1 MGPRLSFGDLLPM
14 TTSTR
19 RRMILPLLFGL
30 IGAAVLA
37 GLGLWQLDRLAWK
50 EAALADIAARI
61 VADPVGLPASPDPEG
76 DRYLPVTADGR
87 FTGESLDVLVSRR
100 EIGAGVRVIA
110 VFETA
115 GRRVLVD
122 RGFVREAE
130 RAVPR
135 GADVT
140 TVTGNLHWPDE
151 VDSFTPTPDATT
163 GLWFARDVPAMAAAL
178 NAEPLLVVA
187 RAPTAP
193 GIEPMPVDT
202 SGIPNNHLG
211 YAVQWFGLAVVWLGM
226 TAYLLW
232 RIRRRTV

>member
-1 MGPRLSFGDLLPM
+1 M
-14 TTSTR
+14 T
-19 RRMILPLLFGL
+19 RRMIIPLLFGL

-61 VADPVGLPASPDPEG
+61 VADPVALPANPDPEAN
-76 DRYLPVTADGR
+76 RYLPVTATGR
-87 FTGESLDVLVSRR
+87 FTGESLDVLVSRK
-100 EIGAGVRVIA
+100 EIGAGVRVIG
-110 VFETA
+110 VFETE

-122 RGFVREAE
+122 RGFVADGAR
-130 RAVPR
+130 VSPR
-135 GADVT
+135 GPDAEV
-140 TVTGNLHWPDE
+140 VTGNLHWPDE
-151 VDSFTPTPDATT
+151 VDSFTPKPDPKT
-163 GLWFARDVPAMAAAL
+163 GLWFARDVPAMAAQLAT
-178 NAEPLLVVA
+178 EPLLIVA

-202 SGIPNNHLG
+202 SNIPNNHLG
-211 YAVQWFGLAVVWLGM
+211 YAVQWFGLAAVWLGM

>member
-1 MGPRLSFGDLLPM
+1 MNAPLL
-14 TTSTR
+14 
-19 RRMILPLLFGL
+19 RRMIVPLLFGL
-30 IGAAVLA
+30 IGTAVLA

-61 VADPVGLPASPDPEG
+61 VADPVGLPAAPDPEA
-76 DRYLPVTADGR
+76 DRYLPVVATGV
-87 FTGESLDVLVSRR
+87 FTDESLDVLVSRK
-100 EIGAGVRVIA
+100 EIGAGVRVIE
-110 VFETA
+110 VFETG

-122 RGFVREAE
+122 RGFVADGAR
-130 RAVPR
+130 VSPR
-135 GADVT
+135 GPDAPQV
-140 TVTGNLHWPDE
+140 VGNLHWPDE
-151 VDSFTPTPDATT
+151 VDSFTPPPDPKT
-163 GLWFARDVPAMAAAL
+163 GLWFARDVPAMAAQL
-178 NAEPLLVVA
+178 GTEPLLIVA

-211 YAVQWFGLAVVWLGM
+211 YAVQWFGLAAVWLGM

>member
-1 MGPRLSFGDLLPM
+1 MNAPTL
-14 TTSTR
+14 
-19 RRMILPLLFGL
+19 RRMIVPLLFGL
-30 IGAAVLA
+30 IGTAVLA

-61 VADPVGLPASPDPEG
+61 VADPVGLPVSPDPEA
-76 DRYLPVTADGR
+76 DRYLPVTATGF
-87 FTGESLDVLVSRR
+87 FTDESLDVLVSRK
-100 EIGAGVRVIA
+100 EIGAGVRVIE
-110 VFETA
+110 VFETE

-122 RGFVREAE
+122 RGFVADGAR
-130 RAVPR
+130 VSPR
-135 GADVT
+135 GPDAPQV
-140 TVTGNLHWPDE
+140 VGNLHWPDE
-151 VDSFTPTPDATT
+151 VDSFTPPPDPQT
-163 GLWFARDVPAMAAAL
+163 GLWFARDVPAMAAQL
-178 NAEPLLVVA
+178 GTEPLLIVA

-211 YAVQWFGLAVVWLGM
+211 YAVQWFGLAAVWLGM

>member
-1 MGPRLSFGDLLPM
+1 M
-14 TTSTR
+14 TTSAP

-37 GLGLWQLDRLAWK
+37 GLGLWQLERLAWK
-50 EAALADIAARI
+50 NAALADISARI
-61 VADPVGLPASPDPEG
+61 VADPVALPALPDPEA
-76 DRYLPVTADGR
+76 DRYLPVTATGSY
-87 FTGESLDVLVSRR
+87 TGESLDVLVSRR

-110 VFETA
+110 VFETD

-122 RGFVREAE
+122 RGFVREGD
-130 RAVPR
+130 RAAAR
-135 GADVT
+135 GVDAAS
-140 TVTGNLHWPDE
+140 VTGNLHWPDE

-163 GLWFARDVPAMAAAL
+163 GLWFARDVPAMATQLAT
-178 NAEPLLVVA
+178 EPLLIVA
-187 RAPTAP
+187 RSPTAP

-211 YAVQWFGLAVVWLGM
+211 YAVQWFGLAAVWLGM